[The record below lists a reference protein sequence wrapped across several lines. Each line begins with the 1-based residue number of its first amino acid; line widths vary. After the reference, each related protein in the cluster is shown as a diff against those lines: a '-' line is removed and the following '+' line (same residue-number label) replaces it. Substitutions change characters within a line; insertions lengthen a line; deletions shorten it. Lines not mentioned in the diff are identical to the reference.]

1 MPETADSEGT
11 VPARPWG
18 EAGPAVRFAAAIEPA
33 AREELSAVLGRWDA
47 GLFGVGEVAVSVLEG
62 GANNR
67 NYVVETGEAK
77 YALRIATQMHDRF
90 AVDRE
95 SAVKAQQ
102 ATAAAGLAPVI
113 YAFSLP
119 AGDLLSEFLE
129 GRDLLQLGEVADPEV
144 LVEVGGHF
152 RRLHAVAADV
162 RDFSPFSD
170 IRHWVAL
177 AKEDGTEAPADMGE
191 LLRRLDEVEALS
203 AELDLPSVLCHND
216 TVPAN
221 FLRTPAGLKAVDW
234 DYAGM
239 GSACF
244 ELASFAA
251 TAGLD
256 AGQQER
262 LLLSYD
268 GGTDAG
274 QVDTV
279 ELFRFVA
286 AMREVAWA
294 VMALPIL
301 SGITDPGDEAI
312 YQRHLEVNIAEARQR
327 AADESFPDWLRGA
340 RRGLDTRRW

>member
-1 MPETADSEGT
+1 MPETADSKST
-11 VPARPWG
+11 APARPWG
-18 EAGPAVRFAAAIEPA
+18 EAGPAVRFAATIEPPA
-33 AREELSAVLGRWDA
+33 PAELSAVLGRWDA
-47 GLFGVGEVAVSVLEG
+47 GLFGAEEVAVSLLEG

-67 NYVVETGEAK
+67 NYVVETADAK

-95 SAVKAQQ
+95 SAIKAQQ
-102 ATAAAGLAPVI
+102 ATAEAGLAPLI

-119 AGDLLSEFLE
+119 AGNLLSEFLE
-129 GRDLLQLGEVADPEV
+129 GRDLLQLGEVAAPET
-144 LVEVGGHF
+144 LVEVGGLL
-152 RRLHAVAADV
+152 RRLHNVSAEV
-162 RDFSPFSD
+162 RDFSPFTD
-170 IRHWVAL
+170 IRHWVEL
-177 AKEDGTEAPADMGE
+177 AAQDGTEAPAGMDE
-191 LLRRLDEVEALS
+191 LLRRLDEVEALV
-203 AELDLPSVLCHND
+203 AELELPAVLCHND

-221 FLRTPAGLKAVDW
+221 FLRTPVGLKAVDW

-256 AGQQER
+256 RDQQQR

-268 GGTDAG
+268 EGTDAG

-279 ELFRFVA
+279 ELLRFVA
-286 AMREVAWA
+286 AMREVSWA

-301 SGITDPGDEAI
+301 SGITNPGDEAL
-312 YQRHLEVNIAEARQR
+312 YERHLEVNLAEARQR
-327 AADESFPDWLRGA
+327 AASEAFPAWLRGA
-340 RRGLDTRRW
+340 RRGAETRRW

>member
-1 MPETADSEGT
+1 MPETADSKST

-33 AREELSAVLGRWDA
+33 AHEELAAVLGRWDA
-47 GLFGVGEVAVSVLEG
+47 GLFGGGEVAVSLLVG

-67 NYVVETGEAK
+67 NYVVETADAK
-77 YALRIATQMHDRF
+77 YALRVATQMHDRF

-102 ATAAAGLAPVI
+102 ATAEAGLAPLI
-113 YAFSLP
+113 FAFSLP
-119 AGDLLSEFLE
+119 AGNLLSEFLE
-129 GRDLLQLGEVADPEV
+129 GRDLLQSGEVAAPDT
-144 LVEVGGHF
+144 LVEVGGF
-152 RRLHAVAADV
+152 LRRLHAVAGEV
-162 RDFSPFSD
+162 RDFSPFTD

-177 AKEDGTEAPADMGE
+177 AEEDGTEAPADMGE
-191 LLRRLDEVEALS
+191 LLRRLDEVEALT
-203 AELDLPSVLCHND
+203 AELDLPAVLCHND

-256 AGQQER
+256 TGQQET

-268 GGTDAG
+268 EGTDAG

-286 AMREVAWA
+286 AMREVSWA

-301 SGITDPGDEAI
+301 SGITNPGDEAL
-312 YQRHLEVNIAEARQR
+312 YVRHLEVNLAEARQR
-327 AADESFPDWLRGA
+327 AADEAFPGWLRGA
-340 RRGLDTRRW
+340 RRGAAERRW